1 MQEAVATPRD
11 RGIKGR
17 NGNCYNLEAQRRGL
31 PHGATV
37 QISGKWALAGCFGC
51 GRGGKGRMWL
61 VLLTRFKC
69 YHGKT
74 LLLLVEKLFLR

>member
-1 MQEAVATPRD
+1 MQGAVATPRD

-37 QISGKWALAGCFGC
+37 QISGKWALAGCFWC
-51 GRGGKGRMWL
+51 G
-61 VLLTRFKC
+61 
-69 YHGKT
+69 
-74 LLLLVEKLFLR
+74 